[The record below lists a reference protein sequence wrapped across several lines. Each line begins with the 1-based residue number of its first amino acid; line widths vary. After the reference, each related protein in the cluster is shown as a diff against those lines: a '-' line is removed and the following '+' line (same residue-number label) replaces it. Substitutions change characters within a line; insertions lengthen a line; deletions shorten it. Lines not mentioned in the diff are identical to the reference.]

1 MGATL
6 AAAVGTI
13 MGVASCFPSAM
24 LFERALKGSRAPS
37 VAIGL
42 VSMVVSF
49 ALLVGALVVI
59 RLVSQESVLVFG
71 CAEAAS
77 FLLVWVVEAWRA
89 WRSANSFARPG
100 ERKKW

>member
-6 AAAVGTI
+6 SAAAGTFV
-13 MGVASCFPSAM
+13 GVASCLPSAM

-49 ALLVGALVVI
+49 AMLVGALVVI

-77 FLLVWVVEAWRA
+77 FLMVWVVEAWRA
-89 WRSANSFARPG
+89 WRSANGFSRPG